1 MMVQEI
7 IDQFDEQGNYVGTIN
22 KKIAHQKGLW
32 HKAVHV
38 WIVNDND
45 EIMLQ
50 YRCSKKDFFP
60 DIWDVSFAGHVD
72 SGETSID
79 AAIREGKEELGLD
92 IKRNELKFLFTIKE
106 KLTYKGINSNEFV
119 DVFLLR
125 KNIKLDELTLQE
137 TEVGNVKY
145 MKIDKFLKD
154 KNNSKENI
162 MYHEYVYNDL
172 KRVLENR

>member
-1 MMVQEI
+1 MVQEL
-7 IDQFDEQGNYVGTIN
+7 IDQFDEQGNYIVTID

-38 WIVNDND
+38 WIINDND

-60 DIWDVSFAGHVD
+60 DIWDVSFAGHID

-92 IKRNELKFLFTIKE
+92 IKSDELKFLFTVKE
-106 KLTYKGINSNEFV
+106 KLKYKEIISNEFV

-125 KNIKLDELTLQE
+125 KNIDLEKLTLQDI
-137 TEVGNVKY
+137 EVSKVKY
-145 MKIDKFLKD
+145 IKIDKFLKNR
-154 KNNSKENI
+154 NNSKENI